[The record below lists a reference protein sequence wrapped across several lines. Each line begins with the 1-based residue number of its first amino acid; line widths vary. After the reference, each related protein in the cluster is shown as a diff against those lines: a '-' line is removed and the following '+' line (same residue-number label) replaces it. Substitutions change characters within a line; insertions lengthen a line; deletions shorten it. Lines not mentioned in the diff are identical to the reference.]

1 MSKSPTA
8 PRRGP
13 GRPRKMSSI
22 HAQAPEF
29 TVQDVAELHALIRLS
44 EIVGDP
50 ARGVKPLLPI
60 GKSTW
65 WEGVRA
71 GHFPQPVRLP
81 GCKATFWKKHEV
93 LALLAGAGGE
103 SA

>member
-1 MSKSPTA
+1 M

-13 GRPRKMSSI
+13 GRPRKIPSDSTP
-22 HAQAPEF
+22 APESS
-29 TVQDVAELHALIRLS
+29 VQEAAELYALIRLS

-65 WEGVRA
+65 WDGVRA
-71 GHFPQPVRLP
+71 GHFPQPIKLP
-81 GCKATFWKKHEV
+81 GCKATFWRKHEV

>member
-1 MSKSPTA
+1 MSQSTTT

-13 GRPRKMSSI
+13 GRPRKVLSVQASVPESS
-22 HAQAPEF
+22 
-29 TVQDVAELHALIRLS
+29 VQEAAELYALIRLS

-65 WEGVRA
+65 WDGVRA

-81 GCKATFWKKHEV
+81 GCKATFWRKADV